1 MSLSQAVA
9 RERQPTLKPLKAKLL
24 DLRSRG
30 LSRIGKP
37 EVIFDR
43 IDALYQPGTNDER
56 WLDSENRIT
65 PQILVPL
72 EKEMCDKGAISR
84 CADHEVNVCRPERVA
99 PHRRK

>member
-43 IDALYQPGTNDER
+43 VDTLYQPGADDER
-56 WLDSENRIT
+56 WLDPEYRIA
-65 PQILVPL
+65 PQIFVTVQ
-72 EKEMCDKGAISR
+72 EEMRDKSAISR
-84 CADHEVNVCRPERVA
+84 GADYEVNMCRPERMA
-99 PHRRK
+99 AHCRE

>member
-1 MSLSQAVA
+1 MSLPQAGA

-30 LSRIGKP
+30 LSLIGKP

-56 WLDSENRIT
+56 GLT
-65 PQILVPL
+65 PKTASLPRYSSPSRKRCVTRVRYP
-72 EKEMCDKGAISR
+72 GALIM
-84 CADHEVNVCRPERVA
+84 
-99 PHRRK
+99 K